1 MLLAAAA
8 AAYSGLAR
16 NDFISVDDETY
27 LTNNPPVL
35 AGLTWQG
42 IRWAFTTFHASNWHP
57 LTWLSL
63 MASCDLF
70 GTWPAAHHCVS
81 ELFHLANVAL
91 LFFLLIRMTDRL
103 AASAFVAGVFALHPV
118 HVESVAWL
126 AERKD
131 VLSAF
136 FFLLTLHAY
145 VSYVRRRS
153 WRRMAA
159 VVALYALGLLS
170 KPMLVTTP
178 FVMLLLDCWPLRR
191 TVILSEAK
199 NLAPRE
205 SKKREILRSAQ
216 DDRPLPLLLEKIP
229 LFVLAIACCTVTLL
243 AQRHAMV
250 DVRAVSI
257 SLRIENAIVAIPRYL
272 LNAIWPTHLYF
283 GYPLRPEIPSAEV
296 VVAALLL
303 IAITVPVVLSRR
315 RFPSLFVGWFWFV
328 GMLVPVLGIIQVGG
342 VAMADRYMYLPMIGL
357 SIAIAFSVDSVA
369 IKQSARRAIGAVA
382 SIALICLGMLTWIQV
397 GYWTNS
403 VTLFAHSLQ
412 INPENFIVEHNYARA
427 LLMAGKGN
435 EAIDRY
441 RQLVARYPQ
450 HVIGWKSLAMA
461 LVAKGDLDEASRAIG
476 PALELDSTDPEIPFL
491 AAFIA
496 MKQNRTDDAIAL
508 YRRTLTMQDSI
519 VAHYELSELLRDR
532 DPKAAE
538 EETRRTIALADP
550 NDPHI
555 ETAKRLLDM
564 GAIDEAEQS
573 LYLALALTGTLGP
586 EEQSTAETKRVE
598 IETRCA
604 TRLQIKGPVPFN

>member
-8 AAYSGLAR
+8 VAYSGLAR

-35 AGLTWQG
+35 AGLSWRG
-42 IRWAFTTFHASNWHP
+42 VRWAFTTFHASNWHP

-63 MASCDLF
+63 MAGCDLF
-70 GTWPAAHHCVS
+70 GTWPAAHHCVN
-81 ELFHLANVAL
+81 ELLHLANVAL
-91 LFFLLIRMTDRL
+91 LFFLLLRMTDRL
-103 AASAFVAGVFALHPV
+103 APSAFVAGVFALHPV

-131 VLSAF
+131 VLSAC

-145 VSYVRRRS
+145 VSYVRKPS
-153 WRRMAA
+153 WRRMPLII
-159 VVALYALGLLS
+159 ALYALGLLS

-178 FVMLLLDCWPLRR
+178 FVLLLLDYWPLRR
-191 TVILSEAK
+191 ITGSVGCASAHRLFPSTKKTSNRCAEAHITMAK
-199 NLAPRE
+199 LV
-205 SKKREILRSAQ
+205 
-216 DDRPLPLLLEKIP
+216 LEKIP
-229 LFVLAIACCTVTLL
+229 LFVLAIACCIVTLL

-250 DVRAVSI
+250 DMRAVPI
-257 SLRIENAIVAIPRYL
+257 GLRIENAIFAIPRYM
-272 LNAIWPTHLYF
+272 LNAIWPTRLYF
-283 GYPLRPEIPSAEV
+283 GYPLRPEIPTQEV
-296 VVAALLL
+296 LVSALLL
-303 IAITVPVVLSRR
+303 IAITIAVVSLRR
-315 RFPSLFVGWFWFV
+315 RFPPLVVGWFWFV

-357 SIAIAFSVDSVA
+357 STAIAFSVDSIV
-369 IKQSARRAIGAVA
+369 IKQNVRRAIGALA
-382 SIALICLGMLTWIQV
+382 SIALIGLGVLTWIQV
-397 GYWTNS
+397 GYWMNS

-412 INPENFIVEHNYARA
+412 LNSDNFIVEHNYARA

-441 RQLVARYPQ
+441 RQLVTRYPQ
-450 HVIGWKSLAMA
+450 HVTGWKSLAMA

-476 PALELDSTDPEIPFL
+476 PALDLDMTDPEIPFL

-508 YRRTLTMQDSI
+508 YRRTLALQENI
-519 VAHYELSELLRDR
+519 VAHYELSQLLRER

-538 EETRRTIALADP
+538 EEARRTISLADP

-555 ETAKRLLDM
+555 QTAKRLLDV
-564 GAIDEAEQS
+564 GAINESDES

-586 EEQSTAETKRVE
+586 EEQSTAEAKRAE
-598 IETRCA
+598 IEARCA
-604 TRLQIKGPVPFN
+604 ARLHP